1 MIDMPVAGFIFSFPR
16 AAYPLGHKW
25 ECRQGARLREDWLV
39 PKLRLGNSVWEAP
52 ASRLAKL
59 ELLDWVPKPELGNQR
74 ILNLIAVMQCLGTR
88 KKCVGL

>member
-25 ECRQGARLREDWLV
+25 ECRQGARRREDWLV
-39 PKLRLGNSVWEAP
+39 PKLQ
-52 ASRLAKL
+52 
-59 ELLDWVPKPELGNQR
+59 LGNQR